1 MKRIIL
7 LLAITLSLQSCFSP
21 ERDCEKFKTGTF
33 EFQSYLN
40 GELVTSKFIRNDSI
54 EIDMFQGKTDTS
66 SIRWV
71 NNCEYII
78 TNLHP
83 KNMAEKKPL
92 SIKILT
98 TKGDTYT
105 FEYGQVGEPEKQRGT
120 VTKIK

>member
-7 LLAITLSLQSCFSP
+7 LLVVLTALQSCFSP

-33 EFQSYLN
+33 QFESYLN
-40 GELVTSKFIRNDSI
+40 GELVKSTFVRNDSI

-66 SIRWV
+66 SIRWI

-83 KNMAEKKPL
+83 KNMAERKPL

-98 TKGDTYT
+98 TKGNTYT
-105 FEYGQVGEPEKQRGT
+105 FEYGKVGETNKQKGT

>member
-1 MKRIIL
+1 MKRIL
-7 LLAITLSLQSCFSP
+7 LLLITITSLQSCFSP
-21 ERDCEKFKTGTF
+21 ERDCQKFKTGTF
-33 EFQSYLN
+33 QFESYLN
-40 GELVTSKFIRNDSI
+40 GELVKSTFIRNDSI

-105 FEYGQVGEPEKQRGT
+105 FEYGKVGESKKQKGT